1 MNTEVSMKIPFW
13 RDTRLITAVILTAAA
28 IVIPFFVNSYL
39 RTLIQRAFL
48 WIPAIFGVYILYSLL
63 RQVHFAQSIF
73 IGLGAY
79 LAGFLGQKYAVTNEL
94 MILIPAVLIISIV
107 VGYALGIFI
116 TKRTGFYFAV
126 MGIAVTMV
134 FWSIVYKARTITGG
148 SDGIGGL
155 KNPTLFGVHLSGLGL
170 YYVCLVVCLC
180 IIVLM
185 LRILNSSFSLQL
197 RAIAGDL
204 EKAESLGIP
213 VNRMQ
218 IIVFTIAGACAGV
231 AGVLLAFTYN
241 YVSPSLFTWEYG
253 ADFVESAILGGVN
266 YLIGPIVGAFSFI
279 NLEFFVSAWFPSVW
293 EIAIGLTVA
302 IIVVTVGEEGFTGIA
317 RSLFLKITRRSGN
330 RQEAP
335 IRNPQES
342 THKNVK

>member
-1 MNTEVSMKIPFW
+1 MDTEVTIRIPLW
-13 RDTRLITAVILTAAA
+13 RDARLIAAIILTAAA
-28 IVIPFFVNSYL
+28 MVIPFFVTAYL
-39 RTLIQRAFL
+39 RTLIQTTFL

-79 LAGFLGQKYAVTNEL
+79 LAGFLAEKYPLTREL
-94 MILIPAVLIISIV
+94 TILIPAILLISIV
-107 VGYALGIFI
+107 VGYIVGIFI

-126 MGIAVTMV
+126 MGVALTMV
-134 FWSIVYKARTITGG
+134 FWSVVYKARGITGG

-155 KNPTLFGVHLSGLGL
+155 KNPTLFGMDMSDLGL
-170 YYVCLVVCLC
+170 YYFSLLVCVCV
-180 IIVLM
+180 IVLM

-197 RAIAGDL
+197 RAIAADL

-213 VNRMQ
+213 VHRMQ
-218 IIVFTIAGACAGV
+218 IMAFTIAGACAGV

-253 ADFVESAILGGVN
+253 ANFVESAILGGVN

-279 NLEFFVSAWFPSVW
+279 NLEFFVSAWFPSLW

-302 IIVVTVGEEGFTGIA
+302 VIVVSVGEEGFTGIA
-317 RSLFLKITRRSGN
+317 KSIYLRITRKSGK
-330 RQEAP
+330 RQE
-335 IRNPQES
+335 
-342 THKNVK
+342 